1 MESRARTMLTIAD
14 FASKLGQLR
23 RQLSSASPSMKV
35 ILQIQITTLENA
47 ISNEARGLRQKE
59 WRVC

>member
-1 MESRARTMLTIAD
+1 MESRARTMLNIQALS
-14 FASKLGQLR
+14 SKLGTLR
-23 RQLSSASPSMKV
+23 RQMASASPSMKV

-47 ISNEARGLRQKE
+47 ISNESRGLRRRE